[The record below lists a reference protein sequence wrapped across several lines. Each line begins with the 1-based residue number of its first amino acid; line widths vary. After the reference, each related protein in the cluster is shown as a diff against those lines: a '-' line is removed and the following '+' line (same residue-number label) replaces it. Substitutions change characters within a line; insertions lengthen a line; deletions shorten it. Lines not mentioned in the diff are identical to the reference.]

1 MEAFMLTN
9 RIMGA
14 ITFRKEVYAEVEKDT
29 SFTQTAWLIV
39 VIVSL
44 LNQIGSKAGLIS
56 SGFGSWLIGV
66 IVGTIFM
73 VGGFAVAAFII
84 SYVGKALFKAD
95 VSFEEMVRTLGLA
108 FVWNAVGLLGFL
120 GGIIPFLACLLA
132 PVTIIAALAGLVAW
146 FFAAKE
152 ALDLEWGQTIITV
165 IIGFVVQIIIGLIG
179 GAILGLFG
187 IAVAGAAGI
196 LQNVQP

>member
-1 MEAFMLTN
+1 MLTN

-14 ITFRKEVYAEVEKDT
+14 ITFKKEVYAEVEKDA

-39 VIVSL
+39 VIVSF

-56 SGFGSWLIGV
+56 GGFGGWIIGV
-66 IVGTIFM
+66 IVGTVFM
-73 VGGFAVAAFII
+73 VGGFALAAFVI

-95 VSFEEMVRTLGLA
+95 VTFEEMVRTLGLA
-108 FVWNAVGLLGFL
+108 FVWNAVGLLGLL
-120 GGIIPFLACLLA
+120 GGVIPFLACLLA
-132 PVTIIAALAGLVAW
+132 PITILAALAGLVAW

-165 IIGFVVQIIIGLIG
+165 IIGAVVNWIIILIAG
-179 GAILGLFG
+179 VILGLFG
-187 IAVAGAAGI
+187 IAAAGVGGM
-196 LQNVQP
+196 LQNLQP